1 MQLLEPVAA
10 VVVPVV
16 LVVVM
21 VEQVVLVSVL
31 LGMWYNI

>member
-1 MQLLEPVAA
+1 MELLEPVVVA
-10 VVVPVV
+10 VVPVV
-16 LVVVM
+16 MVVVM

>member
-1 MQLLEPVAA
+1 MQLLEPVAVA
-10 VVVPVV
+10 VVPVV

>member
-1 MQLLEPVAA
+1 MELLEPVAVA
-10 VVVPVV
+10 VVPVV

>member
-1 MQLLEPVAA
+1 MELLEPVAVA
-10 VVVPVV
+10 VVPVV

-31 LGMWYNI
+31 LGIWYNI